1 MAFQQGLSGLNAA
14 SRGLDVIGHN
24 IANANTVG
32 MKSGR
37 AEFSEIFAA
46 SVGAAG
52 GISEGLGAEVAV
64 VSQDFS
70 QGNLTITGNSLDL
83 AINGQGFFQV
93 QQADGSIAYTRAGQF
108 KLDRDGRVVTNNGA
122 QLMGYQT
129 DTLGTPTSSDFVPLS
144 LPTSA
149 PISAKQTT
157 EIVSEFNLDARA
169 PIAATATPPT
179 PITTYGT
186 SIVTYDSQ
194 GVEVPVSLYFSKT
207 AADTW
212 DVYNDPAGAPL
223 FALTF
228 DTTGKI
234 VLPTTP
240 SPLTISVT
248 SPNPNIGAFNVTL
261 DVENVTQYGTRFAV
275 SDLTQDGY
283 TAGELTGLNIEESGV
298 ITARYSNGQTQAA
311 GMVGLANFRNLQ
323 GLAPQ
328 GGSFWSESFASGQ
341 PVRGSPAQGKF
352 GSIRAGAL
360 EDSNV
365 DLTAE
370 LVNMMTAQR
379 TYQANAQ
386 TIRTQ
391 DQVLST
397 LVSLK

>member
-24 IANANTVG
+24 IANANTTG
-32 MKSGR
+32 MKAGR

-93 QQADGSIAYTRAGQF
+93 QQADGSTAYTRAGQF

-122 QLMGYQT
+122 QLMGYAT
-129 DTLGTPTSSDFVPLS
+129 DLAGTPTSSDFVPLT

-149 PISAKQTT
+149 PIAASQTT
-157 EIVSEFNLDARA
+157 EIVAEFNLDARA
-169 PIAATATPPT
+169 PVAATATPPT

-194 GVEVPVSLYFSKT
+194 GVEVPVSLYFSKSAT
-207 AADTW
+207 DTW
-212 DVYNDPAGAPL
+212 DVYTDPAGAPV
-223 FALTF
+223 FSLTF
-228 DTTGKI
+228 DITGKI

-240 SPLTISVT
+240 SPLTLSVT
-248 SPNPNIGAFNVTL
+248 SPNTNIGAFNVTL
-261 DVENVTQYGTRFAV
+261 DVESVTQYGTRFAV

-283 TAGELTGLNIEESGV
+283 TAGELTGLNIEESGIV
-298 ITARYSNGQTQAA
+298 TARYSNGQTQAA
-311 GMVGLANFRNLQ
+311 GQVGLANFRNLQ

-328 GGSFWSESFASGQ
+328 GGSFWTESFESGQ
-341 PVRGSPAQGKF
+341 PVRGAPAQGKF

-391 DQVLST
+391 DQVLQT
-397 LVSLK
+397 LVQLR